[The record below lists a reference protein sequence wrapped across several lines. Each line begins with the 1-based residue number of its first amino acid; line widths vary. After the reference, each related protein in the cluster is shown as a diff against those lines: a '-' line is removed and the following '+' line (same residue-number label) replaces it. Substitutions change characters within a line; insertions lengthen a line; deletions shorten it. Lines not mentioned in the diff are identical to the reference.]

1 MHSYS
6 GAPPEHQPTSREKN
20 YPLNHCLDSLSSES
34 CCFQPVSSSLRKEN
48 LFTGTLESLQISGS
62 SVLLYCHG
70 PLPAPIAVILSSKAS
85 PNLNPDPFSSNA
97 ANSGL
102 RPARPV
108 SPLSPGLLGKVPRAS
123 HTSSMEPSLTL
134 PDFHRKADGVC
145 QPGFRSL
152 HFCSSHTASGRFLR
166 LPELSLQLWQSC

>member
-62 SVLLYCHG
+62 SVLLYSHG

-85 PNLNPDPFSSNA
+85 PNLNPDPFLSDA

-102 RPARPV
+102 RHARSV
-108 SPLSPGLLGKVPRAS
+108 SPLSPWLLGKVPGTS
-123 HTSSMEPSLTL
+123 HTSSMEPSRLCPTSTGKRMASAS
-134 PDFHRKADGVC
+134 PASDPCISAVATQPQADS
-145 QPGFRSL
+145 FASL
-152 HFCSSHTASGRFLR
+152 S
-166 LPELSLQLWQSC
+166 